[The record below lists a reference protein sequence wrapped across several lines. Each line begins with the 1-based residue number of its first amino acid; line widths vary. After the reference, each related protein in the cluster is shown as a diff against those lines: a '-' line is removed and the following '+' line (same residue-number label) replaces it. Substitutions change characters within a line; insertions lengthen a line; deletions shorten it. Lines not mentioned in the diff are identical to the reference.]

1 MDIKKSNESDNEIM
15 KEIDIDNQKDRG
27 IKYKRKWKSDNIIK
41 KDERKRGR
49 EREEKGKNR
58 KVKCVCVIA

>member
-1 MDIKKSNESDNEIM
+1 MRRYGYKKSNERDNERM

-27 IKYKRKWKSDNIIK
+27 IKYKRKWKSDNEIK

-49 EREEKGKNR
+49 EKERERR
-58 KVKCVCVIA
+58 K